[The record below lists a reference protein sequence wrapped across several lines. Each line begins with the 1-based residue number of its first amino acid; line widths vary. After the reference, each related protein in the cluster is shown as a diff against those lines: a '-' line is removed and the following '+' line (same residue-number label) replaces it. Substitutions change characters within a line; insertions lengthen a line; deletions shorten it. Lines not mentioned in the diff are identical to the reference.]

1 MARPIYKYQPINET
15 PDVAIGLSIPF
26 NNSSNSRPININ
38 YASGSTSGASVFV
51 QTYTTEDQA
60 VSNLKNL
67 LLTQKGERLMQPN
80 FGTDLMKL
88 VFEQDDGTLVDRIRE
103 TIIDAVEFWLPY
115 LNLNTI
121 EVNDTVETDDMNFN
135 RFNVKLVFSLKNVP
149 DVYESITFTVET
161 GN

>member
-1 MARPIYKYQPINET
+1 MSIT
-15 PDVAIGLSIPF
+15 FDDDPDVRIGVNLPF
-26 NNSSNSRPININ
+26 VRDNKTGWFDQS
-38 YASGSTSGASVFV
+38 F
-51 QTYTTEDQA
+51 TTLDA
-60 VSNLKNL
+60 AKSNLRNL
-67 LLTQKGERLMQPN
+67 LLTMKGERLMQPN

>member
-1 MARPIYKYQPINET
+1 MSIKFDDE
-15 PDVAIGLSIPF
+15 PDVRIGVNLPF
-26 NNSSNSRPININ
+26 SKGNRTGWFDQS
-38 YASGSTSGASVFV
+38 F
-51 QTYTTEDQA
+51 TTLEA
-60 VSNLKNL
+60 AKSNLRNL
-67 LLTQKGERLMQPN
+67 LLTMKGERLMQPN

>member
-1 MARPIYKYQPINET
+1 MSIRFDDD
-15 PDVAIGLSIPF
+15 PDVRIGVNLPF
-26 NNSSNSRPININ
+26 TRDNKTGWFDQS
-38 YASGSTSGASVFV
+38 F
-51 QTYTTEDQA
+51 TTLDA
-60 VSNLKNL
+60 AKSNLRNL
-67 LLTQKGERLMQPN
+67 LLTMKGERLMQPN

-121 EVNDTVETDDMNFN
+121 EVNNNVETDDMNFN
-135 RFNVKLVFSLKNVP
+135 RFNIKLVFSIKNVP
-149 DVYESITFTVET
+149 DKFETITFTLDA

>member
-1 MARPIYKYQPINET
+1 MNAKIQKDAINHAKECV
-15 PDVAIGLSIPF
+15 PNESCGLILK
-26 NNSSNSRPININ
+26 
-38 YASGSTSGASVFV
+38 
-51 QTYTTEDQA
+51 TE
-60 VSNLKNL
+60 
-67 LLTQKGERLMQPN
+67 KGERLMQPN

-121 EVNDTVETDDMNFN
+121 EVNDSVETDDMNFN

-149 DVYESITFTVET
+149 DVYESITFTLEA

>member
-1 MARPIYKYQPINET
+1 MSIRFDDD
-15 PDVAIGLSIPF
+15 PDVRIGVTLPF
-26 NNSSNSRPININ
+26 VRDNKTGWFDQS
-38 YASGSTSGASVFV
+38 F
-51 QTYTTEDQA
+51 TTLEA
-60 VSNLKNL
+60 AKSNLRNL
-67 LLTQKGERLMQPN
+67 LLTMKGERLMQPN

-135 RFNVKLVFSLKNVP
+135 RFNIKLVFSIKNVP
-149 DVYESITFTVET
+149 DVYESITFTLEA

>member
-1 MARPIYKYQPINET
+1 MSIRFDDD
-15 PDVAIGLSIPF
+15 PDVRIGVNLPF
-26 NNSSNSRPININ
+26 TRDNKTGWFDQS
-38 YASGSTSGASVFV
+38 F
-51 QTYTTEDQA
+51 TTLDA
-60 VSNLKNL
+60 AKSNLRNL
-67 LLTQKGERLMQPN
+67 LLTMKGERLMQPN

-121 EVNDTVETDDMNFN
+121 EVNDSVETDDMNFN
-135 RFNVKLVFSLKNVP
+135 RFNIKLVFSIKNVP
-149 DVYESITFTVET
+149 DVYESITFTLEA

>member
-1 MARPIYKYQPINET
+1 MSIRFDDD
-15 PDVAIGLSIPF
+15 PDVRIGVNLPF
-26 NNSSNSRPININ
+26 TRDNKTGWFDQS
-38 YASGSTSGASVFV
+38 F
-51 QTYTTEDQA
+51 TTLEA
-60 VSNLKNL
+60 AKSNLKNL
-67 LLTQKGERLMQPN
+67 LLTMKGERLMQPN

-121 EVNDTVETDDMNFN
+121 EVNDSVESDDMNFN
-135 RFNVKLVFSLKNVP
+135 RFNIKLVFSIKNIP
-149 DVYESITFTVET
+149 DIYESISFTVET